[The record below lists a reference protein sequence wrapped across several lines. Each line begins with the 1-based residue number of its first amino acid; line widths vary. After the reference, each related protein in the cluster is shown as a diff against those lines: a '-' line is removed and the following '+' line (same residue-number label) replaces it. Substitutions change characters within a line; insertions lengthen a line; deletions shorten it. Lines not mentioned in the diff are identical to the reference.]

1 MRTLAGPSPIA
12 GRDPS
17 IQLDKDVPQ
26 VSRSSLCALAGGLVG
41 ILARGAVGKL
51 KVNQPAL
58 C

>member
-17 IQLDKDVPQ
+17 IQLDAAAPQ
-26 VSRSSLCALAGGLVG
+26 VSSLSLCALAGGLVG

-51 KVNQPAL
+51 KVYQPAV